1 MKIAILHLSDMH
13 IDSDNYQWLMKKT
26 RQIVSAVWNDFSE
39 CGKIIIVVS
48 GDIAYS
54 GKKEQYDYAKDF
66 FKALLK
72 EFAQKKL
79 GNTELDNKIICVP
92 GNHDCNFG
100 IDDNARKMLL
110 ASLRSNAGMVDNSVY
125 DVISAVQ
132 NDFKEFAKNAMID
145 KGFILSIN
153 NNVTVNVGD
162 KTILFRLYNTAW
174 MSSLKEEQNSIVMPL
189 EMINSESIDAD
200 LVISLF
206 HHNYSWIT
214 PSCDDNKNRFRK
226 HIMKTSNMVLYGHE
240 HTPSSSQVMDHYESE
255 IVNEIEGGALCFS
268 RSGCTRASSFNS
280 IILDLDLYEC
290 IVQSFDYNDG
300 IYSKKKERLVN
311 LNRERKMDEFRH
323 DADFLKSLKKMSI
336 PIHNSENV
344 KMTLNEFFVYPDL
357 ERINT
362 KQLKV
367 DEDFTDSSSII
378 EDTQYQ
384 LVMLEGDDQCGK
396 TSLLNMYY
404 LRFVDKYMYPILIK
418 GKNLINDNLDK
429 IIGKAFN
436 EQYCSE
442 DQEKYLQNN
451 KERKI
456 LLVDNL
462 DESKLNDT
470 NKKRII
476 DQFLNRFNKVIIT
489 TKENENVASSY
500 FLMEKKNTLAA
511 RIKPLGHVK
520 RNELVKKFYTTYEVN
535 ASHSQK
541 QAFLEQVKTGFDM
554 VENFLGKEYIPS
566 YPIYILS
573 ILLSNTKMRSSSL
586 EQTSYG
592 YCYEALITCALMT
605 CVDDKAKID
614 R

>member
-470 NKKRII
+470 NKKKDYR
-476 DQFLNRFNKVIIT
+476 
-489 TKENENVASSY
+489 
-500 FLMEKKNTLAA
+500 
-511 RIKPLGHVK
+511 
-520 RNELVKKFYTTYEVN
+520 
-535 ASHSQK
+535 
-541 QAFLEQVKTGFDM
+541 
-554 VENFLGKEYIPS
+554 
-566 YPIYILS
+566 PIF
-573 ILLSNTKMRSSSL
+573 K
-586 EQTSYG
+586 
-592 YCYEALITCALMT
+592 
-605 CVDDKAKID
+605 
-614 R
+614 